1 MKIQPRSLF
10 TLSKTKKIKR
20 NGFCFHNKTVL
31 KIFFKKNNN
40 NQVKH
45 IQDLN
50 IDESPNK
57 KLARRNHNLFDKT
70 TLIQIVQQ

>member
-45 IQDLN
+45 I
-50 IDESPNK
+50 
-57 KLARRNHNLFDKT
+57 
-70 TLIQIVQQ
+70 